1 MTNAGWVILL
11 DWETTQLNSLVRN
24 VQLPAFEVGLL
35 QILAGLGASIPTISQ
50 LGHLGKPFAQPAHG

>member
-35 QILAGLGASIPTISQ
+35 QILAGLAASIATIS
-50 LGHLGKPFAQPAHG
+50 

>member
-11 DWETTQLNSLVRN
+11 DWETTQMNSLVRN

-35 QILAGLGASIPTISQ
+35 QILAGLGASIATIS
-50 LGHLGKPFAQPAHG
+50 